1 MSNLDYL
8 VKHGVLYIYDD
19 YEDAVFKFTGTGKGN
34 YCTVKF
40 RGKEPY
46 KIECA
51 TNLACQAFLGGDIIT
66 KKEYE
71 KF

>member
-1 MSNLDYL
+1 MTKDEILTQ
-8 VKHGVLYIYDD
+8 KGVLYLYED

-46 KIECA
+46 QIECT
-51 TNLACQAFLGGDIIT
+51 TNLACQSFLGGDIIT
-66 KKEYE
+66 KEEYE